1 MTSLDQ
7 PTIPNVAPPGHL
19 GDWNFLVGKWRVRH
33 RKLAERL
40 VGSTDWMEFDGECEC
55 WMTMGE
61 GVNVD
66 DHFINQPTGA
76 YRASTIRVFDPK
88 RACWDIYWIDGRAPP
103 TVMAD
108 PMMGGFE
115 GRTGRL
121 FADGRWEDKPL
132 RTRFLWFNEDPQH
145 ARWEQA
151 FSLDRGKSWETNWE
165 MRLERVA

>member
-1 MTSLDQ
+1 
-7 PTIPNVAPPGHL
+7 
-19 GDWNFLVGKWRVRH
+19 
-33 RKLAERL
+33 
-40 VGSTDWMEFDGECEC
+40 
-55 WMTMGE
+55 
-61 GVNVD
+61 
-66 DHFINQPTGA
+66 
-76 YRASTIRVFDPK
+76 
-88 RACWDIYWIDGRAPP
+88 
-103 TVMAD
+103 MAD